1 VTIIDQAQEN
11 RKYVRRLLKK
21 KQPEF
26 AALLESLELKLPCP
40 VCGEMVAGHRRRRY
54 PMVQIP
60 VEQSGI
66 SQRRGRGVAP
76 SSRRAVNSTTS

>member
-11 RKYVRRLLKK
+11 RKYVRRLLRK

-26 AALLESLELKLPCP
+26 AALLESLELNLPCP
-40 VCGEMVAGHRRRRY
+40 VCGEMVADHRRRRY
-54 PMVQIP
+54 PMVQMP

-66 SQRRGRGVAP
+66 S
-76 SSRRAVNSTTS
+76 